1 MKSADFYD
9 WVVLG
14 DSCAGQYLLSH
25 LAETIANQP
34 NQHRWRVAW
43 VLPSSA
49 NLYYC
54 PSHTE
59 DQLHDLGLQW
69 QAKGIDVVTGSWR
82 FVPDHEAVNQGAKLP
97 LPLAHVGGGQ
107 SHRSKAQRGK
117 ALQVFTAEPNFSPV
131 LPTTILQTAPKP
143 TPRVLY
149 ARHWVAA
156 IGTTP
161 LRQVMNL
168 VPPHYVLGD
177 DLLQGAPPKKQQ
189 MAIQVAI
196 LGDQPQALPTAQ
208 SLAQAGYD
216 VTLLLQQSRLL
227 PEVDHEIAQILQ
239 AYLEVQGIKVK
250 ICGRLTAV
258 KVFTPHHTRLWLGQT
273 TFDTERLVLSAPPR
287 SWLAEQYQLPNDVL
301 WCETTDDFRRILGL
315 YVKKPLKFDWRSWL
329 ARWGMDLT
337 KDSATPHFYQRL
349 NLVTEPPLVHY
360 GVMGEESHRLILSG
374 QYPSQPEGGEDLGLA
389 KIQVSDG
396 KIVGFSGIGAESLSL
411 SHLMGWLIEQEA
423 TYIQWQEYKWQ
434 Q

>member
-54 PSHTE
+54 PSHTD
-59 DQLHDLGLQW
+59 DQLHDLALQW
-69 QAKGIDVVTGSWR
+69 QAKGIDVLTGSWR
-82 FVPDHEAVNQGAKLP
+82 FVPDHEAINPGAELP

-107 SHRSKAQRGK
+107 SHWSKAQRGK
-117 ALQVFTAEPNFSPV
+117 ALQVFASEPNFSPA
-131 LPTTILQTAPKP
+131 LAITILQTAPKP
-143 TPRVLY
+143 APRVLY

-161 LRQVMNL
+161 LRRVMNL

-177 DLLQGAPPKKQQ
+177 DLLQVSPPQNQK
-189 MAIQVAI
+189 IAI
-196 LGDQPQALPTAQ
+196 LGDQPQALLTAQ

-216 VTLLLQQSRLL
+216 VTLILQQLRLL
-227 PEVDHEIAQILQ
+227 SAVDPEIAQILQ

-250 ICGRLTAV
+250 TCGRLTAV
-258 KVFTPHHTRLWLGQT
+258 KVFAPHHTRLWLGQT

-301 WCETTDDFRRILGL
+301 WCETIDDFRQILGL
-315 YVKKPLKFDWRSWL
+315 YVKKPSKFDWRSWL

-337 KDSATPHFYQRL
+337 KDTAAPYSYQRL
-349 NLVTEPPLVHY
+349 NLATDPPLVHY

-374 QYPSQPEGGEDLGLA
+374 QYPSQTEGADLGVA
-389 KIQVSDG
+389 KIQVTEG
-396 KIVGFSGIGAESLSL
+396 KIVGFSGIGAGSLSL
-411 SHLMGWLIEQEA
+411 SHLMGWLIEQKA
-423 TYIQWQEYKWQ
+423 TYIQWQQYKWQ